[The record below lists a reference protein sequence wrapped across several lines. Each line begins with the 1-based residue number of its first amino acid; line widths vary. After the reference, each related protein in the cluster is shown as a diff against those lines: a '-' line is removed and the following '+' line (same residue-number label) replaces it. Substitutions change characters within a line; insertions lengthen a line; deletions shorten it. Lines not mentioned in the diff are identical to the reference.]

1 MRIWVGIDVEHTP
14 LYGKQI
20 LFVESVNPNIDK
32 VIEIL
37 SNHQFNI
44 FGIYFGAGEV
54 DIENWE
60 FLSSLYK
67 ISDYTIAVET
77 SKYLNEETITNADLD
92 LIIYRVPIERVS
104 DKVYI
109 KYRAPKEVGVSS
121 LHGFKTTS
129 LYTLNDGKY
138 AGDIELYND
147 EESV

>member
-20 LFVESVNPNIDK
+20 LFVESANPNVDK

-37 SNHQFNI
+37 SNHRLNI

-67 ISDYTIAVET
+67 ISNYVIAVET
-77 SKYLNEETITNADLD
+77 SKYLNEETINNADLD

-109 KYRAPKEVGVSS
+109 KYRALKEVGVSS

-138 AGDIELYND
+138 AGDVELYND